1 MLTPYAVSTH
11 MRYLSQKG
19 EVKGERPLGHGL
31 TWRGNSKGTR
41 AWSES
46 GGQRRQLVIFQSIGN
61 SFSQVHLR
69 KPCDTSMWVGY
80 LLISCETTLPLHD
93 WARLAR

>member
-1 MLTPYAVSTH
+1 MDQIEPDIQVLGRLSVQKARWDMLTPCAVSTH

-19 EVKGERPLGHGL
+19 EVEGERPLGHGL

-46 GGQRRQLVIFQSIGN
+46 GGQRRDVAGAP
-61 SFSQVHLR
+61 QVL
-69 KPCDTSMWVGY
+69 CVW
-80 LLISCETTLPLHD
+80 
-93 WARLAR
+93 